1 MDKPLGKSIVIVG
14 YVLTFVFGDK
24 FLLSSCSRLGTLYY
38 KYDRKVLRMLPPF
51 LASSPSAILEKW
63 ANQVLIFFQIN
74 VSTLFIFLCIS
85 HF

>member
-1 MDKPLGKSIVIVG
+1 MWYICDSQTCCLQLVCVYVELCMDKPLGKSIVIVG

-51 LASSPSAILEKW
+51 LASSPSAILEK
-63 ANQVLIFFQIN
+63 
-74 VSTLFIFLCIS
+74 
-85 HF
+85 